1 MNEVLLFMG
10 LLALGF
16 VCYGIFYASIK
27 WFEKI

>member
-1 MNEVLLFMG
+1 MNDALLFIA
-10 LLALGF
+10 LLALGL